1 MMLENFFRQLTTE
14 PDSISFSQSIEL
26 IESLYQ
32 FTETAFRNGTK
43 HNAAGENNG
52 SCKIFA
58 FALLHRLSEPQT
70 LQMFGDYYR
79 KDVLLSPAGADHANI
94 RQFMQYGWD
103 GIEFEGQA
111 LSPKSA

>member
-1 MMLENFFRQLTTE
+1 MLENFFRQLTTD

-26 IESLYQ
+26 IEHLYD
-32 FTETAFRNGTK
+32 FTETAFRNGEK
-43 HNAAGENNG
+43 QNAAGENNG

-79 KDVLLSPAGADHANI
+79 KDVLSSPTGSDHANI
-94 RQFMQYGWD
+94 REFMQYGWD
-103 GIEFEGQA
+103 GIEFAGQA
-111 LSPKSA
+111 LRPKSA

>member
-1 MMLENFFRQLTTE
+1 MLENFFRQLTTD

-26 IESLYQ
+26 IEHLYD
-32 FTETAFRNGTK
+32 FTETAFRNGNK
-43 HNAAGENNG
+43 QNAAGENNG

-79 KDVLLSPAGADHANI
+79 KDVLLSPTGTDHANI
-94 RQFMQYGWD
+94 REFMQYGWD
-103 GIEFEGQA
+103 GIEFAAQA
-111 LSPKSA
+111 LSAKSV

>member
-1 MMLENFFRQLTTE
+1 MLESFFRQLTTD
-14 PDSISFSQSIEL
+14 PDSISFQQSIML
-26 IESLYQ
+26 IESLYE
-32 FTETAFRNGTK
+32 FKETAFRNGDK
-43 HNAAGENNG
+43 RNVAGENNG

-79 KDVLLSPAGADHANI
+79 IDVLESPAGQDHANI

-103 GIEFEGQA
+103 GIEFDGQA
-111 LSPKSA
+111 ISPKSAV

>member
-1 MMLENFFRQLTTE
+1 MLENFFRQLTTD
-14 PDSISFSQSIEL
+14 PDSISFSQSIDL
-26 IESLYQ
+26 IESLYD
-32 FTETAFRNGTK
+32 FTETAFRNGDK
-43 HNAAGENNG
+43 QNEAGENNG

-79 KDVLLSPAGADHANI
+79 KDVLASPTGTDHLNI

-103 GIEFEGQA
+103 GIEFASQA
-111 LSPKSA
+111 LSPKSV